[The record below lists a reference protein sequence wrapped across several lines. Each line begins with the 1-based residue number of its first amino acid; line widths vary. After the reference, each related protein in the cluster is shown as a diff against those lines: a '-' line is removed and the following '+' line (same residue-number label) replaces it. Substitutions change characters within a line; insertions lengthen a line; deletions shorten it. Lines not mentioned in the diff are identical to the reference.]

1 MFVGARCEW
10 TLPIGLPKKKGA
22 FVLMKILARHLLGRW
37 RCLRFWL
44 RRKPCVGRGL
54 GSGMKGQKK

>member
-10 TLPIGLPKKKGA
+10 TLPIGLPEKERD
-22 FVLMKILARHLLGRW
+22 FVLMKSLAHHLLDRW

-44 RRKPCVGRGL
+44 RRRTRVGRGL
-54 GSGMKGQKK
+54 GSGMKG